1 MKNASDVVERLYSLI
16 EDRKGGDPSTS
27 YTASLLE
34 QGSPQIARKVREEAL
49 EVVTAALTGE
59 NKSIVAESA
68 DLFYH
73 LLVLWAQKGI
83 SPNEVWTELARREGT
98 SGIKEKASR
107 KK

>member
-16 EDRKGGDPSTS
+16 EGRKGGDPSTS

-59 NKSIVAESA
+59 NKNIVAESA